1 MKHIKK
7 YETFLEKKWILGINE
22 NIFDKIESLVKGKS
36 NSGKIISEFLT
47 KNGIKET
54 GTAYSILYL
63 GGGNPGKSELSH
75 PFDYL
80 NYTPGIAKITED
92 GVLVLNDEKS
102 KSLKTPDTLSFLAII
117 EKDDIVKNWTFGLKQ
132 GCSVN
137 KNDYIFDLTKDIPTL
152 TLKKSMWSMLKQS
165 WIKGEDE
172 IAELDN
178 DITEI
183 KEEDTISFKTPMNM
197 ITLQQW
203 VDKLNETGWVKKD
216 TEYFKEYI
224 K

>member
-36 NSGKIISEFLT
+36 DSGKIISEFLT

-63 GGGNPGKSELSH
+63 GGANPGKSELSH

-80 NYTPGIAKITED
+80 HYTPGIAKITED

-137 KNDYIFDLTKDIPTL
+137 KNDYTFDLTKDISTL
-152 TLKKSMWSMLKQS
+152 TFKKSMWSMLKQT

-172 IAELDN
+172 VVELDN
-178 DITEI
+178 DITEL

-203 VDKLNETGWVKKD
+203 VDKLNETGWVKENSK
-216 TEYFKEYI
+216 YFKEYI

>member
-36 NSGKIISEFLT
+36 DSGKIISEFLT
-47 KNGIKET
+47 KNEIKET
-54 GTAYSILYL
+54 GTAYSILPL
-63 GGGNPGKSELSH
+63 GGANPGKSELSH

-80 NYTPGIAKITED
+80 QYTPGIAEITED

-117 EKDDIVKNWTFGLKQ
+117 EKDNIVKNWTYGLWP
-132 GCSVN
+132 GSSVN
-137 KNDYIFDLTKDIPTL
+137 KNDYTFDLTKDIPTL
-152 TLKKSMWSMLKQS
+152 TFKKSMWSMLKQT

-172 IAELDN
+172 VVEIDD
-178 DITEI
+178 DITEF
-183 KEEDTISFKTPMNM
+183 KEKDIISFKIPMNM

-203 VDKLNETGWVKKD
+203 VDNLNETGWVKED
-216 TEYFKEYI
+216 SEYFKEYI